1 MKNIEHIGV
10 AMYLCII
17 SFLVSFSDEKPR
29 EFTINEPLQYYY
41 QDPNIPITAIRW
53 GIGPVDEEESDRE
66 FYNPVN
72 VSDVFNKFGSGAFQ
86 LSCFYRQSSPTDVG
100 SFLLNMRGNYS
111 VDNFFEKCDT

>member
-41 QDPNIPITAIRW
+41 QDPDIPITAIRW

-72 VSDVFNKFGSGAFQ
+72 VNDVFNKFGSGVFQ
-86 LSCFYRQSSPTDVG
+86 LSCFYRQSPVTIEGNFSL
-100 SFLLNMRGNYS
+100 SMRGNFCRLIFH
-111 VDNFFEKCDT
+111 NI